1 MQGTLSIRKLTQE
14 EMNDYNG
21 PVLFVTH
28 HGVLKPDSVTTPL
41 RVVTNTSVKNR
52 NAGISPNSC
61 MQEGPNAL
69 SSLLEVLLGFRLC
82 EVALVYD
89 MTKAYQSI
97 KTGDVERNVRRIV
110 WRWGNLDVNWE
121 IYDQVAGLI
130 LELVKK
136 LAADKGMEIDSE
148 ACHQIRHRTYVD
160 DGAGGGSR
168 AQVERFRG
176 KLVDGRYDGTIAKI
190 LGLVNLHLKVMVAS
204 GDADEEALSLLGDK
218 VFWPYLA
225 THGGSSCV

>member
-21 PVLFVTH
+21 PVSFVTH

-41 RVVTNTSVKNR
+41 RVVTNTSLKNR
-52 NAGISPNSC
+52 NTGISPNSC

-110 WRWGNLDVNWE
+110 WRWGNLDANCE
-121 IYDQVAGLI
+121 IYGYEVVTFGDQVVGLI

-136 LAADKGMEIDSE
+136 
-148 ACHQIRHRTYVD
+148 
-160 DGAGGGSR
+160 
-168 AQVERFRG
+168 
-176 KLVDGRYDGTIAKI
+176 
-190 LGLVNLHLKVMVAS
+190 
-204 GDADEEALSLLGDK
+204 
-218 VFWPYLA
+218 
-225 THGGSSCV
+225 